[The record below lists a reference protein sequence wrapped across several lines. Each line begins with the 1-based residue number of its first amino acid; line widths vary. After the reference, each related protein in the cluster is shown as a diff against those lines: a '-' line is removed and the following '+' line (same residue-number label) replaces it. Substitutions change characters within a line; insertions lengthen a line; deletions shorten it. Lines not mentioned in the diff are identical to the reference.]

1 LFSEYLCDGRYGWAA
16 ECEKAFGPG
25 VHPMPFCHE
34 WNTIAVEYPRDVWR
48 LHKLPGIAA
57 PSGRP
62 CPHAGCGSTGSPSP
76 GCMTSASGSC
86 GCGWPLA

>member
-1 LFSEYLCDGRYGWAA
+1 MLSSSRGRKAADSPVREPTLFLLDARDAVEFLRDGTGW
-16 ECEKAFGPG
+16 E
-25 VHPMPFCHE
+25 
-34 WNTIAVEYPRDVWR
+34 VEYPRDVWR

-62 CPHAGCGSTGSPSP
+62 CPHAGCGSPRSPSP
-76 GCMTSASGSC
+76 GCVTSASG